1 MDKLS
6 IVFDFGGVLIDWD
19 PRYLYRKLFNGDE
32 QAMERFFREVDFFG
46 WNLYQDAG
54 RSFDIAVAEACQKHP
69 QYCEQ
74 IRAYDER
81 YLETINGQIDGSVAI
96 LYRLKQSGYP
106 LYGLSNWSAETFR
119 FFSPKHEFFSWF
131 DDILVSGE
139 VKMVKPDPRIFAV
152 FLERIG
158 RSAAE
163 CLLIDD
169 SQANLTVAARLGFKT
184 IHFQSPEQ
192 LEAALK
198 QFGLLDNSYQA

>member
-1 MDKLS
+1 MEKLS

-69 QYCEQ
+69 QYCELIQ
-74 IRAYDER
+74 AYDER

-96 LYRLKQSGYP
+96 LYRLKQAGYP
-106 LYGLSNWSAETFR
+106 LYGLSNWSAEKYHLVQQHFA
-119 FFSPKHEFFSWF
+119 FFGWF
-131 DDILVSGE
+131 DLVVISGD
-139 VKMVKPDPRIFAV
+139 VKLVKPDPRV
-152 FLERIG
+152 FDLLLERAG
-158 RSAAE
+158 RKAGD

-169 SQANLTVAARLGFKT
+169 SEKNVATALEMGFRA
-184 IHFQSPEQ
+184 IHFHSPEQ
-192 LEAALK
+192 LKNTL
-198 QFGLLDNSYQA
+198 QAIGILE